1 MNKLTK
7 AGIATAAGIALLMG
21 GAGTLAY
28 WNDSANLTGGDI
40 TAGTLKINTPVPAGT
55 WTSDKTG
62 AIADIASYR
71 IVPGEKLTYTTTVNI
86 SVVGNALTTVQASL
100 GSAAITAVTATGP
113 QQAANNALAAALGSS
128 AVLTVTGTGVT
139 GTGPYTVPSSTS
151 SLTVSA
157 TLSFP
162 NGAAGAENGARAG
175 QVNLSGFALTLSQ
188 L

>member
-28 WNDSANLTGGDI
+28 WNDSANLTGGAI
-40 TAGTLKINTPVPAGT
+40 TAGTLKITSVGT
-55 WTSDKTG
+55 GVWSSDKTG
-62 AIADIASYR
+62 TVADIASYR

-100 GSAAITAVTATGP
+100 GSAAITAATATGA
-113 QQAANNALAAALGSS
+113 QQTANNALAAALGSS

-139 GTGPYTVPSSTS
+139 GTGPYTIPSSTS

-162 NGAAGAENGARAG
+162 NGAAGAENGAKTG